1 MDNNIKLRE
10 KLQEVIDK
18 IEESISEEDCAEIF
32 KDIPEELWCD

>member
-18 IEESISEEDCAEIF
+18 REEDCAEIF